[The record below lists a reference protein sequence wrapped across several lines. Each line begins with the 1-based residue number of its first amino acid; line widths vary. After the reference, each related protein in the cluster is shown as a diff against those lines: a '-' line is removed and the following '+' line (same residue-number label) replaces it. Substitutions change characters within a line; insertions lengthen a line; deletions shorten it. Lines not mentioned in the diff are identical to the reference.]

1 MRALEKDFLREVQH
15 SKSRFL
21 SIFILAALAVAFLS
35 GLRATAPDMKQTIDS
50 YMDEAHFS
58 PPWASRRTTSPPW
71 RRSPR
76 QRPRRASSSSTPS
89 PPPGRRTP
97 RAATPW

>member
-35 GLRATAPDMKQTIDS
+35 GLRATAPDMKRTLDT
-50 YMDEAHFS
+50 YMD
-58 PPWASRRTTSPPW
+58 
-71 RRSPR
+71 
-76 QRPRRASSSSTPS
+76 
-89 PPPGRRTP
+89 
-97 RAATPW
+97 

>member
-35 GLRATAPDMKQTIDS
+35 GLRATAPDMKRTLDT
-50 YMDEAHFS
+50 YMDQAQFMDVQVG
-58 PPWASRRTTSPPW
+58 RTSTPW

-76 QRPRRASSSSTPS
+76 WSGPRGSISLTPL
-89 PPPGRRTP
+89 PPP
-97 RAATPW
+97 